1 MRKVIKLTEAQ
12 LDKLTERR
20 INEVSADEVV
30 NILHQIECT
39 GESIKNLVYNKL
51 EELGF
56 EDIIIKFLGYGE
68 NKDDLQYI
76 VYTEGP
82 IFIIT
87 AQSRSEMEPP
97 CMDITKVVSYIK
109 S

>member
-1 MRKVIKLTEAQ
+1 MKRIIKLTESQ

-20 INEVSADEVV
+20 INEVSAEEIVS
-30 NILHQIECT
+30 ILHQIECT
-39 GESIKNLVYNKL
+39 GESIKTLIQRKL

-56 EDIIIKFLGYGE
+56 EDIIIKFLGYGDR
-68 NKDDLQYI
+68 KDDLQYI

-82 IFIIT
+82 IFIVT
-87 AQSRSEMEPP
+87 AQSRSEQEPP
-97 CMDITKVVSYIK
+97 CMEIAKVVSYVK

>member
-1 MRKVIKLTEAQ
+1 MGNIIRLTESQ
-12 LDKLTERR
+12 MKKLTERR
-20 INEVSADEVV
+20 INEYSANEIV

-39 GESIKNLVYNKL
+39 GESIKTLVSRKL
-51 EELGF
+51 SELGF
-56 EDIIIKFLGYGE
+56 EDIIIKFLGYGD
-68 NKDDLQYI
+68 KTDDLQYI

-82 IFIIT
+82 VFVIT

-97 CMDITKVVSYIK
+97 CMDIVSVVSYVK